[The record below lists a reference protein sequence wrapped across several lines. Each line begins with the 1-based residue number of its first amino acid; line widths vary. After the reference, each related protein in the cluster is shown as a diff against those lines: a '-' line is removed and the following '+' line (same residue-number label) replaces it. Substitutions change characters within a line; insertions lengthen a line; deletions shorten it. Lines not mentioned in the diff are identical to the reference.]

1 LSRILLIYPP
11 FALPAGPPL
20 GICSLASFL
29 RKRGVEVT
37 VLDLNVEAYEIL
49 LSRDF
54 PTPPPQD
61 TFSKRSLSRLE
72 ALVKEF
78 KSPSALNSFSNYVS
92 LVRHL
97 ERVLWLRSEGARAPR
112 ISFTNFKHPI
122 LSPLRTKD
130 LVKMAER
137 PDLGPVGE
145 RIMDRAISEVKVARP
160 HWVGLSVQFL
170 GQALPAMAIA
180 GAIKRDL
187 PHIRIAMGG
196 GLVTSWH
203 RLGKNPDLR
212 PWIDRVIPGRG
223 YLPLAQLMGVDG
235 DMEDPIPAPDFS
247 QLSLKRYFS
256 PETIVPFSTSW
267 GCHWGRCR
275 FCPEA
280 EGASTFMT
288 IDPREVPGR
297 IAQVAQKSDS
307 HWIHIMDNAIPPP
320 VLLEL
325 SRSKLGVRW
334 FGFSRMEPLL
344 AEPKVARGLYESG
357 CRMLKLG
364 LESGSTKILRIL
376 RKGTRVDVAKRV
388 LFALHEAGIA
398 TYVYV
403 LLGIPGETIEDA
415 RKTAEFLLENHEAVD
430 FIHPSILNLPRRER
444 ELRGLKLR
452 EFPGRGEEDLSL
464 YVDFHGSDGMDRKGA
479 RNFLKRELERNELLR
494 ALIKRDPPS
503 FGSNHAPLLG
513 KKVPSGKPFEL

>member
-1 LSRILLIYPP
+1 MLIYPP
-11 FALPAGPPL
+11 FAVPAGPPL
-20 GICSLASFL
+20 GICSLTSFL
-29 RKRGVEVT
+29 RKRGVEAA

-54 PTPPPQD
+54 PTPLPED

-72 ALVKEF
+72 DLVKEF
-78 KSPSALNSFSNYVS
+78 KSSSALKSSGNYVS

-97 ERVLWLRSEGARAPR
+97 ERVLWLRSAAAGAPR
-112 ISFTNFKHPI
+112 ISFTNFKHPT
-122 LSPLRTKD
+122 LSPLRSRD
-130 LVKMAER
+130 LLETAEK
-137 PDLGPVGE
+137 PDLGPVGDI
-145 RIMDRAISEVKVARP
+145 IMDRAISEVKGARP

-180 GAIKRDL
+180 GALKRNL
-187 PHIRIAMGG
+187 PHLRIAMGG

-203 RLGKNPDLR
+203 RLGKTLDLR

-223 YLPLAQLMGVDG
+223 YLPLAQLMGLNG
-235 DMEDPIPAPDFS
+235 DMEDPVPAPDFS
-247 QLSLKRYFS
+247 QLSLKKYFS
-256 PETIVPFSTSW
+256 PETIVPFATSW
-267 GCHWGRCR
+267 GCYWGRCR

-280 EGASTFMT
+280 DGASTFTT
-288 IDPREVPGR
+288 IDPREVPAR
-297 IAQVAQKSDS
+297 IAQVAQKSNS

-344 AEPKVARGLYESG
+344 GKPKVARGLYESG

-364 LESGSTKILRIL
+364 LESGSMRVLRIL

-388 LFALHEAGIA
+388 LFGLHEAGIA

-403 LLGIPGETIEDA
+403 LLGTPGETIEDA
-415 RKTAEFLLENHEAVD
+415 RKTVEFLLENHESVD

-444 ELRGLKLR
+444 DLEGLNLR

-464 YVDFHGSDGMDRKGA
+464 YVDFHGTDGMDRKGA
-479 RNFLKRELERNELLR
+479 RHFLKKEFERNDLLR

-503 FGSNHAPLLG
+503 FGSNHAALLG
-513 KKVPSGKPFEL
+513 KKAPSRKALQG